1 MTVYDPTAEAAA
13 RAEELERLVELVG
26 VCGYSTGHAD
36 TAEMLVRELLEQF
49 EGVRRE
55 RDVLREYV
63 AADARQQS
71 SKTRQWWAK
80 DCLEK
85 ADKAREGE

>member
-13 RAEELERLVELVG
+13 RAEELERLVELVSI
-26 VCGYSTGHAD
+26 CGYSTGHAD

-55 RDVLREYV
+55 RDVLR
-63 AADARQQS
+63 AALTAIADADPPYSIS
-71 SKTRQWWAK
+71 SKGARAI
-80 DCLEK
+80 LED
-85 ADKAREGE
+85 ADKAREG